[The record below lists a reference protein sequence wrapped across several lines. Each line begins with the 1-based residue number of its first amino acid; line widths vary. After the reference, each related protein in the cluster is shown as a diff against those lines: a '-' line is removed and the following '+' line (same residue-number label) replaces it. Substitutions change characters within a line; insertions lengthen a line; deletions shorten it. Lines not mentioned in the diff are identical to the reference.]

1 MSLKDY
7 GCFFCSGK
15 STEYSGTCGTCGRPI
30 NVTGDLNKAS
40 FDGYKAVDIL
50 GRGFY
55 GWTLEVKDEY
65 QPFAM
70 KVVPIHRLGKSKIP
84 DKEARALATCSHHRN
99 IAQFFRQL
107 ECTVT
112 VLGNHVPVL
121 CLVFE
126 LIPKAKPL
134 GALIADDSLILTKS
148 DTVSILSGIASGLAR
163 MHAHELWH
171 NDLHDDNVLIRPVGS
186 DENLPERFEAKL
198 IDFGSV
204 SPLVQGAQERGERCD
219 YSYLAKHVY
228 NLVQRFEYGNRV
240 GLTPSDRTFSSR
252 LRRLAQML
260 ADKDV
265 SRRSLHPA
273 DVIKEIRLALNEC
286 ATGHNFPSFAE
297 MKEQA
302 KVSFLEPL
310 ENTNALS
317 LAPQDIA
324 LLFQDSLK
332 WRQRIERSEPVF
344 VVGPRGCGKTMFL
357 RYLSIAS
364 SARPLKTENS
374 ELEVAKRLSEAR
386 HIGFLVNV
394 GQLRTPFIRSAF
406 KKLEQNDR
414 PLAEDFCREY
424 INASFVFEVVRSAI
438 WLSKEK
444 LVALSSD
451 DLQMLTAVVEELIG
465 KEFLAKRVDLEILAE
480 AIDRRI
486 MALSNLHDP
495 TKYCPTNLCRDNVLH
510 RLAQGI
516 RRTTWAANKEIWFLL
531 DDYSVT
537 VLPEIAQLAYNPV
550 LFRLSTELRIKA
562 SSEGD
567 GPSLNDTLGRKYREG
582 RELSKVNLG
591 EVYFQADEE
600 EGRHFFEEILKARFR
615 ETGKGSLVELHRLLD
630 EHKSDKNFGEYI
642 STLDRPGDARFY
654 GFGLLCR
661 LCSGDVSFIIELLH
675 SLTQGSWD
683 QMRKP
688 LTPSEQDEIIKRFA
702 HRQLAD
708 LHATSDHGEKL
719 HGFAI
724 GVGNLIKS
732 YLMRSKGK
740 AADERLRIEIEGEG
754 ELNRDAQVMHDALVR
769 HSVLIYGGAGKSR
782 KGLPTRKFYFR
793 RLFAP
798 CFPFSPS
805 RKGCIPL
812 TLERYES
819 WLMNPQTILDIP
831 GDEPKL
837 L

>member
-1 MSLKDY
+1 MV
-7 GCFFCSGK
+7 
-15 STEYSGTCGTCGRPI
+15 
-30 NVTGDLNKAS
+30 N
-40 FDGYKAVDIL
+40 
-50 GRGFY
+50 
-55 GWTLEVKDEY
+55 
-65 QPFAM
+65 
-70 KVVPIHRLGKSKIP
+70 
-84 DKEARALATCSHHRN
+84 
-99 IAQFFRQL
+99 
-107 ECTVT
+107 
-112 VLGNHVPVL
+112 
-121 CLVFE
+121 
-126 LIPKAKPL
+126 
-134 GALIADDSLILTKS
+134 
-148 DTVSILSGIASGLAR
+148 ILSGIAAGLAR
-163 MHAHELWH
+163 MHSHGLWH
-171 NDLHDDNVLIRPVGS
+171 NDLHDDNVLVRLVES
-186 DENLPERFEAKL
+186 DENLTERFEPKL
-198 IDFGSV
+198 IDFGSTK
-204 SPLVQGAQERGERCD
+204 PLVQGQQEPDERCD
-219 YSYLAKHVY
+219 YSNLSKHVF
-228 NLVQRFEYGNRV
+228 NLVQRFEFGNQS

-252 LRRLAQML
+252 LRRLAHRL

-265 SRRSLHPA
+265 SRRSLQPS
-273 DVIKEIRLALNEC
+273 DVMKDIRLALDEC

-297 MKEQA
+297 MKEQSR
-302 KVSFLEPL
+302 VSFTEPL

-324 LLFQDSLK
+324 LLFQDSLN

-364 SARPLKTENS
+364 FARPLKTENT
-374 ELEVAKRLSEAR
+374 EVDVAKRLSESR
-386 HIGFLVNV
+386 HIGFLVSV

-406 KKLEQNDR
+406 KKLEMTDS

-424 INASFVFEVVRSAI
+424 LNASFVFEVVRSVI
-438 WLSKEK
+438 WLSKEN
-444 LVALSSD
+444 LVDLSAD

-465 KEFLAKRVDLEILAE
+465 KAFLNQRADLELLAE
-480 AIDRRI
+480 VIDRRV

-495 TKYCPTNLCRDNVLH
+495 TKYRPTDLCRDNVLH
-510 RLAQGI
+510 HLAQGL
-516 RRTTWAANKEIWFLL
+516 RRTTWAAKKEIWFLL

-537 VLPEIAQLAYNPV
+537 VLPPLAQLAYNPV

-567 GPSLNDTLGRKYREG
+567 GPILNDTLGRKYREG

-591 EVYFQADEE
+591 EVYFQADED
-600 EGRHFFEEILKARFR
+600 EGRHFFEHILDARFR
-615 ETGKGSLVELHRLLD
+615 ETGKGSLVELHRLLG
-630 EHKSDKNFGEYI
+630 EHESDKSFGEYV
-642 STLDRPGDARFY
+642 SSLDRPGVARFY

-675 SLTQGSWD
+675 SLTQGCWERI
-683 QMRKP
+683 RKP
-688 LTPSEQDEIIKRFA
+688 LTPTEQDEVIKRFA

-724 GVGNLIKS
+724 GVGNLIKN
-732 YLMRSKGK
+732 YLLRSKGK
-740 AADERLRIEIEGEG
+740 EADERLRIEVEGEG
-754 ELNRDAQVMHDALVR
+754 ELSRDAQVMHDALVR

-812 TLERYES
+812 TLQHYES
-819 WLMNPQTILDIP
+819 WLLNPQTILDLP
-831 GDEPKL
+831 EDEPKL